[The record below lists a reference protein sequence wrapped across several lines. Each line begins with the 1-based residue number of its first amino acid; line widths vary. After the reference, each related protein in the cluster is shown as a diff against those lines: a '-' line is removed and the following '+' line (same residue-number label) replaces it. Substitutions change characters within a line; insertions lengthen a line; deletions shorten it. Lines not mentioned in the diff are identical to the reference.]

1 MIAVA
6 AERSLGFER
15 ANTTAEKRERSQ
27 PPPRTSV
34 EKEKDKKIE
43 RERKKKR
50 FKFVSGQRRTLDRGY
65 DASPRETESRRN
77 RNADR
82 VG

>member
-15 ANTTAEKRERSQ
+15 ANTTAEKRERSE

-50 FKFVSGQRRTLDRGY
+50 FKFVSGQRRTLR
-65 DASPRETESRRN
+65 PRI
-77 RNADR
+77 
-82 VG
+82 